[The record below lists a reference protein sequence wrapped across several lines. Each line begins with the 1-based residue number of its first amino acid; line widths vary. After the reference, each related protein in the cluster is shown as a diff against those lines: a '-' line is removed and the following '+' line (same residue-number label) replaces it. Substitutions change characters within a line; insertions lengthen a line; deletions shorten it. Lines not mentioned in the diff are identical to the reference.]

1 MDDRAFGDPR
11 TGEWSS
17 PPAVPPAGRRDE
29 VGDEQQV
36 STMTEQEPDRSAID
50 PRANDAALLEVFRR
64 YRETGDPALRD
75 ELVVAH
81 RWIAAH
87 AARRFANRGEPV
99 DDLVQVGSVG
109 LIKAVERF
117 DPELGHGFV
126 SFAMPTIIGEIKR
139 YFRDHTWSTHV
150 PRRAKDLRPKVQAA
164 VEQLTGELGRS
175 PRVSEVAALVG
186 VDESLVVETL
196 EASNA
201 YRAASIHSRDDGG
214 EDRFASALAT
224 IDPDLRTAVD
234 RQAIQQLLATLGGR
248 ERQIVYLRFFEQM
261 SQSEIAEVVGVSQV
275 HVGRLLT
282 QSLARLR
289 EHLT

>member
-1 MDDRAFGDPR
+1 
-11 TGEWSS
+11 
-17 PPAVPPAGRRDE
+17 
-29 VGDEQQV
+29 
-36 STMTEQEPDRSAID
+36 MTDQEPDRAA
-50 PRANDAALLEVFRR
+50 PVGRADERAEDDAVLLEVFRR
-64 YRETGDPALRD
+64 FRATGDPALR
-75 ELVVAH
+75 EQLVVAH

-164 VEQLTGELGRS
+164 VEQLTAELGRS
-175 PRVSEVAALVG
+175 PRVSEVAASVG
-186 VDESLVVETL
+186 VDEGLVIETL

-201 YRAASIHSRDDGG
+201 YRAASIHARDDGG

-224 IDPDLRTAVD
+224 QDPDLRTAVD
-234 RQAIQQLLATLGGR
+234 RQAIHQLLATLGGR

-261 SQSEIAEVVGVSQV
+261 SQSEIADVVGVSQV
-275 HVGRLLT
+275 HVGRLLA

-289 EHLT
+289 EHLE